1 MIWGF
6 VAQTRVQK
14 WMFLLFVHWEFYFS
28 TDFDGIQFSCAFL
41 IKKYPASVCCE
52 LFTISI
58 SWKPLHATI
67 VPLRVLK
74 KSCIWLK
81 RLDMQDDCPCRL
93 LVETF
98 STSPE
103 LLHVKLSLR
112 SVVTFQ
118 SISKFNLAETFFI
131 FFYQT
136 NFIWSL
142 PKCSMGSF
150 TYGDILVSTVSICD
164 ELISEVTD
172 FSMLFLEPVFLHH

>member
-1 MIWGF
+1 
-6 VAQTRVQK
+6 
-14 WMFLLFVHWEFYFS
+14 MFLLFVHWEFYFS
-28 TDFDGIQFSCAFL
+28 TNFDGIQFSCAFL
-41 IKKYPASVCCE
+41 IKKCPASVCCE

-81 RLDMQDDCPCRL
+81 RLDMQDGCPCRL

-112 SVVTFQ
+112 NVVTFQ
-118 SISKFNLAETFFI
+118 SISKFNLAETFFYFFLSNQLHMKSPKMFYGI
-131 FFYQT
+131 FHLWRHPCFNCINMWWT
-136 NFIWSL
+136 N
-142 PKCSMGSF
+142 
-150 TYGDILVSTVSICD
+150 
-164 ELISEVTD
+164 
-172 FSMLFLEPVFLHH
+172 